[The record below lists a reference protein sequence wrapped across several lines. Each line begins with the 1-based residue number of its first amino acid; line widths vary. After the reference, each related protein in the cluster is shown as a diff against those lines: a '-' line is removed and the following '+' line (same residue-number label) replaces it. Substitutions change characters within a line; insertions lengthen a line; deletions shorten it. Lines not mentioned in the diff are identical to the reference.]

1 MAASPQE
8 QSNLKRPAENE
19 VSSPNKKIKLESAN
33 DDEGTQS
40 VDSDFD
46 SLPVSLLQNANIETT
61 ATNNNSTTNNNAT
74 TTSNTKD
81 YDQDTSKLNDA
92 IAAAGVDIQQEEE
105 ILLQQQ
111 LNRKAADGM
120 TTNLKNVIKASKP
133 PSFLNSYHLAS
144 FMDKVAK
151 ENGIHQNFLMDGD
164 MLDLVSAACEAWLG
178 KLATKTIMLSRHR
191 RRGIPKI
198 GKKLGSSSMPRSEI
212 SKELRSLAIRQKELE
227 EKRVSKRVMLGLEK
241 SPNDPTNTGE
251 NGDSKA
257 GAEETLHRAANATAA
272 MMTMNLGKKK
282 YSWMT
287 SSNGSGAGGGG
298 SDLGKSGS
306 GASKDGKKES
316 PIISIRG
323 DNGLR
328 FREIR
333 SGNSIVMKDLL
344 EAIEDEKRGTRN
356 AVVKGYA
363 KLKD

>member
-1 MAASPQE
+1 MASSPQE
-8 QSNLKRPAENE
+8 QSSLKRVADSDANL
-19 VSSPNKKIKLESAN
+19 SNKKIKLENNKIGEESIESEFSN
-33 DDEGTQS
+33 
-40 VDSDFD
+40 
-46 SLPVSLLQNANIETT
+46 LPVTLLQNETQG
-61 ATNNNSTTNNNAT
+61 NSTTTNQ
-74 TTSNTKD
+74 SNTKD

-111 LNRKAADGM
+111 LNRKSTDGIAS
-120 TTNLKNVIKASKP
+120 NLKNVIKASKP
-133 PSFLNSYHLAS
+133 PPFLNNYHLAA

-151 ENGIHQNFLMDGD
+151 ENGIHQNFLMDGE
-164 MLDLVSAACEAWLG
+164 MLELVSAACENWLG

-198 GKKLGSSSMPRSEI
+198 NKKSGSSSVPRSET
-212 SKELRSLAIRQKELE
+212 SKELRALAIKQKEME

-241 SPNDPTNTGE
+241 SINDPSSKDE

-272 MMTMNLGKKK
+272 MMTSNLGKKK

-287 SSNGSGAGGGG
+287 SSANGPGG
-298 SDLGKSGS
+298 SDSGKAGAT
-306 GASKDGKKES
+306 ASKDGGKRES
-316 PIISIRG
+316 PIISVRG
-323 DNGLR
+323 DTGLR

-333 SGNSIVMKDLL
+333 SGNSVVMKDLL
-344 EAIEDEKRGTRN
+344 GAIEDEKMGTRN
-356 AVVKGYA
+356 AVIKGYA